1 MKAQYTV
8 VCEHQR
14 QGQRGTFD
22 MLGAFD
28 RLFAPHVPVQ
38 HRALTLILQ
47 LVTDDEADLGKH
59 EFRLRI
65 MRPTGK
71 PLFEQ
76 QGMFAFKPEGG
87 SWLASVRLG
96 FEFNGIIFPDFGK
109 YLFALEVDGK
119 PAADQ
124 PLTVVQQAPAVS

>member
-1 MKAQYTV
+1 MKVQYAV

-28 RLFAPHVPVQ
+28 RLFAPNVPVQ
-38 HRALTLILQ
+38 HRNLTFIVQ
-47 LVTDDEADLGKH
+47 VVTDEEPDLGKH
-59 EFRLRI
+59 GFHLVLS
-65 MRPTGK
+65 RPTGK

-76 QGMFAFKPEGG
+76 QGTFALKPEGG

-96 FEFNGIIFPDFGK
+96 FEFNGLIFPEFGK
-109 YLFALEVDGK
+109 YRFVVAIDGN
-119 PAADQ
+119 PIADQ
-124 PLTVVQQAPAVS
+124 PLTLVQQTAAVS